1 MGTERDVDWG
11 NGKSRRL
18 LVQADNLPFTM
29 TETTVKAGTISKLQ
43 YLNHVEACYCI
54 DGNGEVESDGKVYKI
69 EPGTLYAPE
78 KDKHILRA
86 TSKDLKLVCVFTP
99 PLKGSEK
106 HALSEDGFS
115 TYKPSSEEI
124 TDNAN

>member
-1 MGTERDVDWG
+1 MIIKKLGEILHTSQDVDWG

-18 LVQADNLPFTM
+18 LVQGDGLPYTI
-29 TETTVKAGTISKLQ
+29 TETTVKVGTASKLQ
-43 YLNHVEACYCI
+43 YLNHTESCYCI
-54 DGNGEVESDGKVYKI
+54 DGEGEVEANAKVYKI

-86 TSKDLKLVCVFTP
+86 TQKDLKLVCVFTP

-106 HALSEDGFS
+106 HTLSEDGFS
-115 TYKPSSEEI
+115 TYSK
-124 TDNAN
+124 